1 MGQKG
6 CPNTPGLRVLGE
18 AASNRSPRDATSS
31 PGHHLCHSSRG
42 QHPGSA
48 CRSREAPSRTCRT
61 DRSGRCFTDKALC
74 TERAG
79 GHLGFRTSG
88 WDQDCEGSSDPRHPA
103 PCGQA
108 PSGAH
113 WGISA
118 RPGKVLAAT
127 KSLTIF
133 CKYTCS
139 CITWRPAVSLQ
150 VGTSLPCSLLR

>member
-1 MGQKG
+1 MQRAAPDTTSATAAAGSTPAQLVAAEKHLLAPAELTAQVDASRTKPFAQKG
-6 CPNTPGLRVLGE
+6 PAVIWD
-18 AASNRSPRDATSS
+18 S
-31 PGHHLCHSSRG
+31 
-42 QHPGSA
+42 
-48 CRSREAPSRTCRT
+48 
-61 DRSGRCFTDKALC
+61 
-74 TERAG
+74 
-79 GHLGFRTSG
+79 GHLG

-127 KSLTIF
+127 KSPTIF

-150 VGTSLPCSLLR
+150 VGASLPCSLLR